1 MKTCERSASLL
12 ALVLIFLTSAPV
24 AALLFDERLD
34 FGTDLRPLAVATGD
48 LDNDGKQ
55 DLVTA
60 DLIGNTVSV
69 LLGNGETVSNW
80 RRGYANITPGSGSV
94 TSWSQSIPALG
105 SLVGIN
111 LFSLWAEDVTPAP
124 YNQPP
129 YPPAGD
135 ADTGS
140 CTVSGVAP

>member
-1 MKTCERSASLL
+1 MKTSERSASLL
-12 ALVLIFLTSAPV
+12 ALILIFLTSAPA
-24 AALLFDERLD
+24 AALLFDGRLD
-34 FGTDLRPLAVATGD
+34 FETGHHRHAVATGD
-48 LDNDGKQ
+48 LDNDGNQ

-111 LFSLWAEDVTPAP
+111 LFSLWAEDVTPVP
-124 YNQPP
+124 FNQPP
-129 YPPAGD
+129 YPPSGD
-135 ADTGS
+135 TDRDNCSVTGLK
-140 CTVSGVAP
+140 P